1 MVADLQVVDALADLH
16 DGAGTFVAEHRG
28 ERQRQRAVRDREVGV
43 ADAGG
48 AELDPHLTGLGIGEI
63 EIHDLE
69 RLPDFGCDGG
79 LRHSG
84 SPSKDTVWFGRQSNP

>member
-16 DGAGTFVAEHRG
+16 DGAGTLVAEHRG
-28 ERQRQRAVRDREVGV
+28 QRERQGAVRDREVGV
-43 ADAGG
+43 ADARRT
-48 AELDPHLTGLGIGEI
+48 ELDPHLTGLRVGEI

-69 RLPDFGCDGG
+69 RLPDFGGDGC

-84 SPSKDTVWFGRQSNP
+84 SP